1 MPEPWSGTDLLAFIA
16 VVISSTCFLYL
27 GFSWIEGVQRDK
39 RIKALQLHWRERN
52 EERRRQQEAEKD
64 EQKSWEQSDTD

>member
-16 VVISSTCFLYL
+16 ILISSVCFLY
-27 GFSWIEGVQRDK
+27 FSYSWIEGVQRD
-39 RIKALQLHWRERN
+39 RHIKALQLLWRERN
-52 EERRRQQEAEKD
+52 EERRRQQEAEKN